1 MAVSKFPHYS
11 NFLSV
16 MQPFF
21 RGMKIYP
28 LGGISCHKH
37 ATFYLNTHSFY
48 YKFIFLNLYEN
59 IENEPMVSI
68 AQKVTM

>member
-1 MAVSKFPHYS
+1 
-11 NFLSV
+11 
-16 MQPFF
+16 
-21 RGMKIYP
+21 MKIDP
-28 LGGISCHKH
+28 LGGIPCPQH